1 MRQAAKY
8 NIQATEALPQ
18 LLALRFVDAEGEALD
33 VSGMSLRGAVL
44 QDGGIVELGCE
55 MTGANTALVSW
66 PRLVAGC
73 GRYDL
78 FLTDKA
84 GKEYP
89 LLRGGVHVVERVTP
103 ADGSEVEG
111 SGAVAGGLVV
121 TIPEAVD
128 GAVTICEDCSVE
140 VGALIEE
147 AADAAEAAAGAAK
160 EATAAAGRAANSASE
175 SQVYAVQAMN
185 FRDEADGVLKS
196 CVSTAQ
202 SAEEAATVATEAAGA
217 AKEATA
223 AAVSQ
228 SITDLKAESNQWTGA
243 NTFANGIVLHNNS
256 GICWVNPEDEE
267 DLSVRILGG
276 KPEGS
281 SSSTVYFFGTDEP
294 WHFKVDIVVDD
305 GFSLKVDGL
314 EGNIIT
320 AKEELRAERT
330 LEAKDL
336 IVSSG
341 GGSFSCAGPA
351 SFHGA
356 VTMTN
361 LEVYSDIVAHG
372 SVRAWNAVNAGSVV
386 VDSSVVLG
394 GTTDGD
400 WMRRSGTNEVV
411 FGGVNKRTRLFL
423 PSDGSWGE
431 AVSGAEVLTRDE
443 VEALIDE
450 KIESALSENS

>member
-78 FLTDKA
+78 FLTDEA

-147 AADAAEAAAGAAK
+147 AAGAAK

-175 SQVYAVQAMN
+175 SQAYAVQAMN
-185 FRDEADGVLKS
+185 FRDEAEGVLES

-202 SAEEAATVATEAAGA
+202 SAEQSATVATAAAG
-217 AKEATA
+217 
-223 AAVSQ
+223 AVSQ
-228 SITDLKAESNQWTGA
+228 SITDLKAESNQWTGT
-243 NTFANGIVLHNNS
+243 NTFANGIVLHNNC

-267 DLSVRILGG
+267 DLTVRILGG

-294 WHFKVDIVVDD
+294 WHFKADVVFDD

-336 IVSSG
+336 IVSSS

-351 SFHGA
+351 SFHSA

-361 LEVYSDIVAHG
+361 LEVYS
-372 SVRAWNAVNAGSVV
+372 
-386 VDSSVVLG
+386 SVVLG
-394 GTTDGD
+394 GMTDGD

-411 FGGVNKRTRLFL
+411 FGGVGARTRLFL
-423 PSDGSWGE
+423 PSDGVWGE
-431 AVSGAEVLTRDE
+431 TVSGAEVLTRAE
-443 VEALIDE
+443 VVELVEGLLASRG
-450 KIESALSENS
+450 IE